1 MCVCV
6 CVVVCILAHVSVVVC
21 ILAHVSADK
30 TPKLVVAVVL
40 SGLASVLLAV
50 LIIISAGAGQC
61 TRRAIRKRHRKD
73 IPVDFGPD
81 FSQLPGFIFMQMA
94 VSGFREEA
102 DPEVESWEFPRENL
116 HPLEVLG
123 KTLST

>member
-6 CVVVCILAHVSVVVC
+6 CVVVC

-30 TPKLVVAVVL
+30 TPKLVVALVL
-40 SGLASVLLAV
+40 SGLASVLLVV

-94 VSGFREEA
+94 ASGFREEA